1 MHRHPIHMKFTRAAA
16 VASLVACI
24 ALLGARPY
32 ESPFIAECSEAM
44 STMMRAM
51 HITSHGDADAD
62 FGAMM
67 IAHHEGAIAMASAE
81 LRYGR
86 NEQLRRL
93 AQEMIVTQQQEI
105 VAMRMA
111 MPSAALHDTTASKTE
126 Q

>member
-1 MHRHPIHMKFTRAAA
+1 MHRNPIHIKRTKAA
-16 VASLVACI
+16 VIASLVACI
-24 ALLGARPY
+24 VVLGARPY
-32 ESPFIAECSEAM
+32 ESPFFAECNEAM

-62 FGAMM
+62 FAAMM
-67 IAHHEGAIAMASAE
+67 IAHHEGAIAMARAE
-81 LRYGR
+81 LRYGA

-111 MPSAALHDTTASKTE
+111 VPSAASNDSSARKME

>member
-1 MHRHPIHMKFTRAAA
+1 MHRNPIHIKRTKAA
-16 VASLVACI
+16 VIASLVAC
-24 ALLGARPY
+24 ALVLGARPY
-32 ESPFIAECSEAM
+32 ESPFFAECNEAM

-51 HITSHGDADAD
+51 QIASHGDADAD
-62 FGAMM
+62 FAAMM
-67 IAHHEGAIAMASAE
+67 IAHHEGAIAMARSE
-81 LRYGR
+81 LRYGA

-111 MPSAALHDTTASKTE
+111 VPSAASNDSSARKME

>member
-1 MHRHPIHMKFTRAAA
+1 MHRNPIHGKCTKAAA
-16 VASLVACI
+16 IVSLAACV
-24 ALLGARPY
+24 ALLGARPFA
-32 ESPFIAECSEAM
+32 SPLFAECSEAM

-62 FGAMM
+62 FAAMM
-67 IAHHEGAIAMASAE
+67 IAHHDGAIAMARAE
-81 LRYGR
+81 LRHGT

-111 MPSAALHDTTASKTE
+111 LPSSSSNDTTARNRE